1 MLRDIEAGLP
11 AEGDHIL
18 GDLRRRAA
26 RPDPHS
32 LLRLA
37 DLHVR
42 GYEVRRMR
50 SGTGGAVAFTET
62 KSSSRRPGLDPGS
75 DPG

>member
-1 MLRDIEAGLP
+1 MASMLRDIESGLP

-18 GDLRRRAA
+18 GDLLSRAA
-26 RPDPHS
+26 RADARS

-42 GYEVRRMR
+42 AYEARR
-50 SGTGGAVAFTET
+50 TGNKANGA
-62 KSSSRRPGLDPGS
+62 
-75 DPG
+75 